1 MSMEPSMEIT
11 HFEDDSAKAGDG
23 SGVDEMPDTDA
34 STPFRRWCTCL
45 LLAMVA
51 VGIPLAFLRPERAM
65 EAMRYLG
72 PGVALL
78 LTGACLNGHLGRRG
92 LVAGVSLL
100 GLPLTLAYFV
110 ERSARR
116 ALGYP
121 GLDPG
126 GPYDLANVAVIAV
139 VSVLFLL
146 ARGRLEGRSGGGS
159 RWVAMLAKFDYPRR
173 GRGTSAVPGK
183 DGRR

>member
-1 MSMEPSMEIT
+1 MEIT
-11 HFEDDSAKAGDG
+11 HFEADSAKAGG
-23 SGVDEMPDTDA
+23 RSGEDDMPDTDP

-45 LLAMVA
+45 LLAMIA

-65 EAMRYLG
+65 EAMRYAG

-78 LTGACLNGHLGRRG
+78 LTGACLNGRLGRRG
-92 LVAGVSLL
+92 LVAGVFLL
-100 GLPLTLAYFV
+100 GLPITLAYFV

-116 ALGYP
+116 ALGDAA
-121 GLDPG
+121 LDLG
-126 GPYDLANVAVIAV
+126 GPYDLANVVTIGV
-139 VSVLFLL
+139 VSVILFL
-146 ARGRLEGRSGGGS
+146 ARSRLEGRSGGGS

-173 GRGTSAVPGK
+173 GGGTSAVPGK

>member
-1 MSMEPSMEIT
+1 MS
-11 HFEDDSAKAGDG
+11 
-23 SGVDEMPDTDA
+23 DTDT

-78 LTGACLNGHLGRRG
+78 LTGAFLNGHLGRRG
-92 LVAGVSLL
+92 LVVGVSLL
-100 GLPLTLAYFV
+100 GFPITLAYFV

-116 ALGYP
+116 ALGDA
-121 GLDPG
+121 GLDLG
-126 GPYDLANVAVIAV
+126 GPYDLANVVVIAV
-139 VSVLFLL
+139 VSALLFL
-146 ARGRLEGRSGGGS
+146 ARTRREGRSGGGN

-173 GRGTSAVPGK
+173 GRGTSTVTGK

>member
-1 MSMEPSMEIT
+1 MSIEPSMEIT
-11 HFEDDSAKAGDG
+11 HCEDDSAKGCGRSGEDG
-23 SGVDEMPDTDA
+23 MPGTVT

-78 LTGACLNGHLGRRG
+78 LTGAFLNGHLGRRG

-100 GLPLTLAYFV
+100 GLPVTLAYFV

-116 ALGYP
+116 ALGAA
-121 GLDPG
+121 GLDLG
-126 GPYDLANVAVIAV
+126 GPYEIANVVTIGV
-139 VSVLFLL
+139 VSVILFL
-146 ARGRLEGRSGGGS
+146 ARSRLEGRSGGGK

-173 GRGTSAVPGK
+173 GRGTSAIPGK
-183 DGRR
+183 GGRR

>member
-1 MSMEPSMEIT
+1 MSIEPSMEIT
-11 HFEDDSAKAGDG
+11 HFEDDSAKAGG
-23 SGVDEMPDTDA
+23 GCGEGERSDTDP

-51 VGIPLAFLRPERAM
+51 VGIPLACLRPEQAM
-65 EAMRYLG
+65 EAMRYIG

-92 LVAGVSLL
+92 LVAGVFLL
-100 GLPLTLAYFV
+100 GLPITLAYFV

-116 ALGYP
+116 ALGDAA
-121 GLDPG
+121 LDLG
-126 GPYDLANVAVIAV
+126 GPYDLSNVVVIAV
-139 VSVLFLL
+139 VSVSLFL
-146 ARGRLEGRSGGGS
+146 ARTRLEGRSGGGS

-173 GRGTSAVPGK
+173 GGGTSAVPGK